1 MENNNLI
8 EYKIQGSCTCG
19 NVKYVNT
26 NEKKTLK
33 DIWGI
38 FICHCSQCPIQSKT
52 WKDERLQS
60 VGTPWIAIPRSSF
73 SSINQSLK
81 IENLSTFAERGSC
94 KQCGDSMYIRYNC
107 EKNTDWV
114 HLKTFNA
121 KLDLKSPPLLKFSND
136 DNYSKHIIY
145 QHIHCNIK
153 STTNNLKLID
163 SKGIPIFHNEGLWEP
178 DPCREHGFPVPKVC
192 STCWQLIETG
202 ECIC

>member
-73 SSINQSLK
+73 SSINYFLGFGNSILYIFSHLFYFHISPTSLGGK
-81 IENLSTFAERGSC
+81 CDSCPKNGLIVPNSTVVIS
-94 KQCGDSMYIRYNC
+94 
-107 EKNTDWV
+107 
-114 HLKTFNA
+114 
-121 KLDLKSPPLLKFSND
+121 SPP
-136 DNYSKHIIY
+136 
-145 QHIHCNIK
+145 
-153 STTNNLKLID
+153 
-163 SKGIPIFHNEGLWEP
+163 
-178 DPCREHGFPVPKVC
+178 PCFFF
-192 STCWQLIETG
+192 
-202 ECIC
+202 